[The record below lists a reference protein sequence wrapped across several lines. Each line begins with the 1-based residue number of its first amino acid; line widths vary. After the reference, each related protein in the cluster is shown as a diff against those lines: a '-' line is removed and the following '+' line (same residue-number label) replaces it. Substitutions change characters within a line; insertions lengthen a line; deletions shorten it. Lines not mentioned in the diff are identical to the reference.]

1 MASFTIRFSGI
12 DQLEGRLAALNS
24 IRWQAVRKKQVAEM
38 LNRARAAGGTPVS
51 TEETRPGGP
60 HGELRLSLGSSGEE
74 VGYTKEYA
82 PHVEYG
88 HRTRGGGFV
97 AGQKFLERNVNTQR
111 NIYRK
116 DLLDAI
122 KKEGG

>member
-1 MASFTIRFSGI
+1 MKITVTGI
-12 DQLEGRLAALNS
+12 PELEAELNRLNS
-24 IRWQAVRKKQVAEM
+24 IRWEAVRKKQVTEM
-38 LNRARAAGGTPVS
+38 LNRARAPGGTPVS

-88 HRTRGGGFV
+88 HRTVSGGYV
-97 AGQKFLERNVNTQR
+97 TGQRYLQRNVDTQR
-111 NIYRK
+111 PIYK
-116 DLLDAI
+116 QDLIDAI
-122 KKEGG
+122 RKEK

>member
-1 MASFTIRFSGI
+1 MKITVTGI
-12 DQLEGRLAALNS
+12 QELEAELNRLNS
-24 IRWQAVRKKQVAEM
+24 IRWEAVRKKQVTEM
-38 LNRARAAGGTPVS
+38 LNRARAPGGTPVS

-88 HRTRGGGFV
+88 HRTANGGYV
-97 AGQKFLERNVNTQR
+97 QGQHFLQDNVEAQR
-111 NIYRK
+111 PIYRE
-116 DLLDAI
+116 DLLKAI
-122 KKEGG
+122 KKEKG